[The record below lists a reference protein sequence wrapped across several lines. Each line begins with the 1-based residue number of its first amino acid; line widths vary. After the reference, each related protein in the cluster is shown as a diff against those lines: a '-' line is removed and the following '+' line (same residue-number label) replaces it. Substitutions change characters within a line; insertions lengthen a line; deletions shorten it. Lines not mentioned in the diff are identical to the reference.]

1 MQLRPTNE
9 YTTEVMDH
17 HGLVAAVCPDL
28 KIAEKINQRIGSKD
42 PRRVVQPGVACV
54 AMILNGLGFTNRRL
68 YLTPQFFESKSMS
81 ALFEEEI
88 NASDLNEHSLG
99 KAANEIAKYGAS
111 RLYAEIVFEIA
122 LEQGLLGIKN
132 HLDTTSFT
140 LHGSYN
146 SDEPSHCVEVT
157 HGFSKDHRPDL
168 KQVMMSLVMNGP
180 ANIPLW
186 MEPQNGNSSDKTSFH
201 QTIERVNAFKN
212 QLKACDDFIWIAD
225 SALYSAEKLLACPH
239 VMWLSRVPETIKACS
254 QLISIKSEDIIWTQG
269 ENGYQWAEFC
279 SLYGGIKQRW
289 LLVYSEQAF
298 KREQKTLEKNIAKEK
313 KEALKKCQQL
323 KAKVFGCVHDAE
335 KEIQRIQKKIKYHLI
350 HYAIE
355 PIEKYDSRGR
365 PNPLTPKVIVGYQI
379 IDELMENK
387 AAITE
392 ALRKKGRF
400 VLGTNQLDETQLPSM
415 AILKE
420 YKSQQNVEGG
430 FRFLKDPWFMLD
442 SFFVK
447 TREKIEAL
455 MMCMALCLLVYNF
468 AQYRVRKTLSESDET
483 VPNQLGKPIK
493 NPTVKWLFQCMEGIA
508 IIKNDMMAC
517 ITNLSNLRQQIVRLF
532 GETAC
537 KVYGLT
543 ELNSS

>member
-17 HGLVAAVCPDL
+17 HGLVAAVCRDL

-42 PRRVVQPGVACV
+42 PRRVIQPGVACV

-88 NASDLNEHSLG
+88 KASDLNEHSLG
-99 KAANEIAKYGAS
+99 KAADEIAQYGAS
-111 RLYAEIVFEIA
+111 RLYAEVVFEIA
-122 LEQGLLGIKN
+122 LEQGLLGVKN

-146 SDEPSHCVEVT
+146 NDDLSHCVEVT

-201 QTIERVNAFKN
+201 QTIERVNAFKD
-212 QLKACDDFIWIAD
+212 QLKACDDFMWIAD
-225 SALYSAEKLLACPH
+225 SALYSAEKLLACPD
-239 VMWLSRVPETIKACS
+239 VIWLSRVPETIKACS
-254 QLISIKSEDIIWTQG
+254 QLISIKSQDVIWTQG
-269 ENGYQWAEFC
+269 ENGYQWSEFC
-279 SLYGGIKQRW
+279 SLYGGIQQRW

-313 KEALKKCQQL
+313 KEALKKCLQL
-323 KAKVFGCVHDAE
+323 RTKIFGCAHDAE
-335 KEIQRIQKKIKYHLI
+335 KEVQRIQKKIKYHLI
-350 HYAIE
+350 HYKIE
-355 PIEKYDSRGR
+355 PIEKYESRGR
-365 PNPLTPKVIVGYQI
+365 PNPQTPKVIEGYRI
-379 IDELMENK
+379 IDDLIENK
-387 AAITE
+387 VTITE
-392 ALRKKGRF
+392 TLRKKGRF

-447 TREKIEAL
+447 TRERIEAL

-468 AQYRVRKTLSESDET
+468 AQYRVRKTLSESNET

-517 ITNLSNLRQQIVRLF
+517 ITNLSNLRQQIIRLF